1 MILDP
6 RTKLLILLITSVSVF
21 LNKSLAVE
29 GLFAAIP
36 VLLLLQAKELRAAL
50 KYGMLFVI
58 LMMIQ
63 LFVIL
68 KLPVTV
74 GGVIYMFDVY
84 IRKLIPCFMLGL
96 FLIHTTKVS
105 TFLAALSRLPL
116 PKGFTIALSITLRYF
131 PTMTEEW
138 SSIKDA
144 MALRGITLSFA
155 EILHHPVR
163 IMEYVYVPMLV
174 SASKISDEITQAAI
188 TRGIDHTGR
197 RSCMERVCFS
207 AWDILIAAVYVGII
221 CMIAFDFL
229 QGGIFP

>member
-84 IRKLIPCFMLGL
+84 IRKLIPCFMLG
-96 FLIHTTKVS
+96 
-105 TFLAALSRLPL
+105 
-116 PKGFTIALSITLRYF
+116 
-131 PTMTEEW
+131 
-138 SSIKDA
+138 
-144 MALRGITLSFA
+144 
-155 EILHHPVR
+155 
-163 IMEYVYVPMLV
+163 
-174 SASKISDEITQAAI
+174 
-188 TRGIDHTGR
+188 
-197 RSCMERVCFS
+197 
-207 AWDILIAAVYVGII
+207 
-221 CMIAFDFL
+221 
-229 QGGIFP
+229 